1 MYHLLQSN
9 AIVAHSTFNSLR
21 LRRTGYQVGWC
32 LNPCLEVRD
41 ICYRPPGTQLNIL
54 NGVNLSLREKS
65 FGLIFGKSG
74 SGKTTL
80 LQLLARLNKPTSG
93 SICIQWYGDDGQ
105 LNADPE
111 LLPTEKVGIDFQFP
125 ERFFVADNVL
135 DEITFG
141 WPRQKGSLQLKEQL
155 ISNLQ
160 RAINWASHSSW
171 FGQWSYCVQ

>member
-1 MYHLLQSN
+1 MYVSAAPVERH
-9 AIVAHSTFNSLR
+9 R
-21 LRRTGYQVGWC
+21 
-32 LNPCLEVRD
+32 
-41 ICYRPPGTQLNIL
+41 RPPHFQLSSPQKNW
-54 NGVNLSLREKS
+54 LSSGMVSKPMPRGQGYMLPSSWDTVEYFEC

-105 LNADPE
+105 PNADPE
-111 LLPTEKVGIDFQFP
+111 LLPTEKLGIVFQFP

-160 RAINWASHSSW
+160 RAINWYPTLPGLVNGHIVSSD
-171 FGQWSYCVQ
+171 SLA